1 VEGTYF
7 QIFGGRNMG
16 LWGRFEGGTDLV
28 QCFKTDGQLVVGYS
42 LTPAF
47 G

>member
-1 VEGTYF
+1 MRV
-7 QIFGGRNMG
+7 
-16 LWGRFEGGTDLV
+16 L
-28 QCFKTDGQLVVGYS
+28 QCFKTGTGVKGEGELVVGYS